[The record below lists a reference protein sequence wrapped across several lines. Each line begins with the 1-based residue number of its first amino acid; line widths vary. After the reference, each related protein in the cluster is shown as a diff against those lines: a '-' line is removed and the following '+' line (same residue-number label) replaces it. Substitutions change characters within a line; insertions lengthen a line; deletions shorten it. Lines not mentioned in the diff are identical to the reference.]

1 MARARNIKPGF
12 FRNADLVELPVEA
25 RLLFIG
31 LWTIA
36 DREGRLKDRPKQIK
50 MEIFPADNYD
60 CNDLIQQIA
69 DTGML
74 TRYEHG
80 GIRYLQIT
88 NFTKHQNPHR
98 DEQASTIP
106 AQGTP
111 DAAQVKEPAETPIS
125 DQITPKKHANEEDA
139 PCTPDACT
147 VHAPCTP
154 DACTEVARLNPE
166 SLIPESVIPFLSTS
180 AATPPKPTPEDDVVQ
195 VPPAIPPCPIDAIL
209 DAYAAELP
217 MLAQPRRSLFRDG
230 KDADALRQRWRWVLT
245 SSHESGPR
253 VGLPLA
259 TTSAD
264 AVAWFRRFFG
274 FVAKS
279 DFLTGNE
286 SDNKRKWQAD
296 FGWLVNKSNFAKVV
310 QGNYV
315 NKQKEEVAA

>member
-74 TRYEHG
+74 VRYEHG
-80 GIRYLQIT
+80 GNRYLQIT

-111 DAAQVKEPAETPIS
+111 DAAQAKEPAEVPIP
-125 DQITPKKHANEEDA
+125 DQITPEKPANAEDA
-139 PCTPDACT
+139 PCIPDACT
-147 VHAPCTP
+147 VQAPCIP

-166 SLIPESVIPFLSTS
+166 SLIPESINIHTS
-180 AATPPKPTPEDDVVQ
+180 
-195 VPPAIPPCPIDAIL
+195 PAKLPPCPADQIVKLYLEAL
-209 DAYAAELP
+209 PELP
-217 MLAQPRRSLFRDG
+217 GVRVMVDARKRAIKKRWEWVLSSTKPDGSRRAENAQQAIDWFRDFF
-230 KDADALRQRWRWVLT
+230 
-245 SSHESGPR
+245 E
-253 VGLPLA
+253 LA
-259 TTSAD
+259 
-264 AVAWFRRFFG
+264 REN
-274 FVAKS
+274 
-279 DFLTGNE
+279 DFLMGRTPKATGHTGWTC
-286 SDNKRKWQAD
+286 DID
-296 FGWLVNKSNFAKVV
+296 FLMTDKGLTRVLEKT
-310 QGNYV
+310 
-315 NKQKEEVAA
+315 EVTA

>member
-69 DTGML
+69 DAGML
-74 TRYEHG
+74 VRYEHSG
-80 GIRYLQIT
+80 ARYLQIT

-125 DQITPKKHANEEDA
+125 DQITPEKHANAEEA

-166 SLIPESVIPFLSTS
+166 SLIPESVIPSLSTS
-180 AATPPKPTPEDDVVQ
+180 SALPPKPTPEDDVVQ
-195 VPPAIPPCPIDAIL
+195 VPPAIPPCPINDIL

-217 MLAQPRRSLFRDG
+217 MLAQPRRSLFRDS

-245 SSHESGPR
+245 STHESGQR

-259 TTSAD
+259 TTSAEG
-264 AVAWFRRFFG
+264 VAWFRRFFG